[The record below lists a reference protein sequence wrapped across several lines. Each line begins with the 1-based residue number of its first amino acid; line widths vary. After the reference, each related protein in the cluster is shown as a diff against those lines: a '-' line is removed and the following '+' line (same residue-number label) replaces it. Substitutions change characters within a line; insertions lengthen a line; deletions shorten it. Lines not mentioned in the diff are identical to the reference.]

1 MIVKAFC
8 LHRYALAVAAASAI
22 AVFSGCGASQT
33 SLAAAPAR
41 AVPTLSYETA
51 PARTWRK
58 NSTSGEDLLYIS
70 GGGAYYNQVSVYTWP
85 GGKAVYTLNGPGLAP
100 GECVDAAGDVFVVT
114 YPSQSAQSSVIY
126 EYAHG
131 GSQPIATLTDPGGG
145 YGCSIDPTTGNLAVS
160 NIGDDDNPYG
170 YEYGS
175 VAVYAKAQGNPTIY
189 YSRSEF
195 HFKFC
200 GYDDKGNLYLTAP
213 DEYSR
218 GQYNVVRL
226 QRGSG
231 SFELMN
237 LDVKLYYGYGGFVPS
252 VQWDGKYVTVSSAA
266 NARLGPVSIYRLRI
280 SGANAKAIGT
290 TMLSSKNDNPSAHSQ
305 SWIYG
310 KTITGLNYYRHDTLE
325 VSVWRYPKGGNPAHN
340 FNLGKGAIAYGLAV
354 SPAQP

>member
-22 AVFSGCGASQT
+22 GVFSGCGPSQT
-33 SLAAAPAR
+33 SSAADPAR
-41 AVPTLSYETA
+41 AVPTLSYDTA

-70 GGGAYYNQVSVYTWP
+70 SAPDGYVSVYTWP
-85 GGKAVYTLNGPGLAP
+85 DATPVENLTGLIDP
-100 GECVDAAGDVFVVT
+100 LGECVDAAGDVFIVA
-114 YPSQSAQSSVIY
+114 YASQSYQSSVIY

-131 GSQPIATLTDPGGG
+131 GSEPIATLSDSGGG

-160 NIGDDDNPYG
+160 NIGDDNNPYG
-170 YEYGS
+170 HEYGS
-175 VAVYAKAQGNPTIY
+175 VAVYAQAQGNPTIY

-195 HFKFC
+195 HFQFC

-213 DEYSR
+213 DESS
-218 GQYNVVRL
+218 GEQYDLIRL
-226 QRGSG
+226 PRGSG

-237 LDVKLYYGYGGFVPS
+237 LDVKLYYGYGFVPS

-280 SGANAKAIGT
+280 SGANAKAVGT
-290 TMLSSKNDNPSAHSQ
+290 TMLSSQKDHPEGQQ

-310 KTITGLNYYRHDTLE
+310 KTITGLNYYHHGTLE
-325 VSVWRYPKGGNPAHN
+325 VSVWRYPKGGQPTRNSKV
-340 FNLGKGAIAYGLAV
+340 GKGAAGYGLVV